1 MNIQNT
7 SKYILNPDGD
17 PNDISRLQIAVQVEQ
32 PEVVSINDIKSKTT
46 QASAD
51 MLQEPVSTTVDTNES
66 EQLDVKQLLRTANL
80 PDNTQIVE
88 HTNKY
93 KSVDEFVKALTF
105 VDDKITSQ
113 FANGVNT
120 SILNRNGESE
130 KFYLATITVADLIT
144 DLGEERTA
152 KTNQVLDAI
161 RKKKGVEF
169 CKLEDAVIDHINDKD
184 FKVNRYFGS
193 KFYMLDYQDT
203 TSDTP
208 EKDNYMLMLNDNPCL
223 FCRSSL
229 NKGEIS
235 VFAPFGQDEWCGGDQ
250 IVVRLSKSASDA

>member
-120 SILNRNGESE
+120 SI
-130 KFYLATITVADLIT
+130 
-144 DLGEERTA
+144 
-152 KTNQVLDAI
+152 
-161 RKKKGVEF
+161 
-169 CKLEDAVIDHINDKD
+169 C
-184 FKVNRYFGS
+184 